1 MVKTKKIT
9 LFILSTI
16 FIVLMALG
24 GYFFSSFAKVKAE
37 EPIPAEEYA
46 QTGAYVLNTSYEL
59 PKRSYTLDG
68 ETKEAKTVLVS
79 PTEIAYDGERVV
91 LNETGT
97 WTLEFSVSFDEKYY
111 VFTEEF
117 NVNRYTY
124 EVSSGSIS
132 TGRSSM
138 FPSSGEGL
146 LIQLNR
152 NAEFRYN
159 EVIDLNGKTSKDNII
174 EFGLMPSSIGV
185 AEVSE
190 VRIKL
195 TDIYD
200 ANNHVIII
208 AHNPNN
214 EAANT
219 YIGRGTLA
227 ATFTGQDVW
236 LGHQQMYNDGSHY
249 IQSNSLYYGSYTKLS
264 FDGVVPSTAS
274 YGEGITQISYDYE
287 EKEVHSKSKHWY
299 GNASGKYTTLVADL
313 DDLNYTNIKL
323 NSTNSGKGFS
333 EAFKGFTT
341 GEVYLSI
348 SCTGY
353 TGDTCGLFIKSIC
366 EADFS
371 QVKSYDDS
379 EPILTID
386 TEGYDS
392 SDLPVAE
399 VGKAYKLFN
408 ATAQDNETIINPTI
422 KVYYMRGSSK
432 LSRVSVT
439 NGMFIPT
446 MKGVYC
452 IEYSAIDGS
461 GNQAMKT
468 IYVNAVEDVALPDV
482 QFVGNYLQE
491 AFVGETIALA
501 SLESDAYS
509 GKSTVRTQVL
519 FNEEI
524 VAENEAEFVAHREGV
539 YVVKGIAADYI
550 GQEQSVTYYIEVS
563 KSKNPIIVNEPVLP
577 KVLIDGTTYSLPI
590 VFAKDYYSAVDGKDV
605 VSQITVTDG
614 SGSKVLTNGEFKAQ
628 AGDMTN
634 VNIRYDFISESGES
648 YLEYEVPIIKIGNFE
663 TDLVNYFVPE
673 GNCEVTQLKESI
685 LLSYQESCFVNF
697 AKSIPL
703 LNTRFV
709 FQIYNDG
716 SVLYDNGKGIEIIL
730 TDTLNK
736 AQQIKIS
743 LTVDDASAV
752 EYYNLSINDGKKYI
766 VAGDFYNV
774 KQIEFY
780 YNNVN
785 GYVKVGS
792 NIIYLNEILSTEQF
806 NGFTNEQAYLSI
818 RGLGIDSMIDKSFG
832 VQVIRIGSQSF
843 AKTDG
848 DYIAPEIVILGETE
862 SRYEVGEI
870 IQTFTAFGI
879 DVLQENVYC
888 TMTVTDPSGEIVR
901 DVNDVLLSNVPADIV
916 YALKLEQY
924 GNYRVRYTAIDAAGR
939 KTNKN
944 LLYYVSDME
953 LPTITVSGK
962 YFKCKINEEVELPKM
977 VVSDNVTPAEKLV
990 CYVMYK
996 DPNGR
1001 TYLIETTRSGDTVFA
1016 SFKFNQVGEW
1026 TITYLVYDNNFN
1038 VAMYDISVFVEG

>member
-1 MVKTKKIT
+1 MVKTKKIS
-9 LFILSTI
+9 LIILSI
-16 FIVLMALG
+16 VFIVLMALG
-24 GYFFSSFAKVKAE
+24 GYFFSSFFKVNAE
-37 EPIPAEEYA
+37 EPIPAEEYT
-46 QTGAYVLNTSYEL
+46 QTGSYVLNTSYEL

-91 LNETGT
+91 LNETGV
-97 WTLEFSVSFDEKYY
+97 WTLEFSVSFNKKYY

-117 NVNRYTY
+117 TVNRYTY

-159 EVIDLNGKTSKDNII
+159 EVIDLTGKTLKDNII

-200 ANNHVIII
+200 ENNHITII
-208 AHNPNN
+208 ALNPNN

-219 YIGRGTLA
+219 YIGRGSLA

-236 LGHQQMYNDGSHY
+236 LGHQKTYKDGSHF
-249 IQSNSLYYGSYTKLS
+249 IHSNSLYYGAYTKLS
-264 FDGVVPSTAS
+264 FDGIVPSTAS
-274 YGEGITQISYDYE
+274 YVEGITQISYDYA
-287 EKEVHSKSKHWY
+287 EKEVHSKTKHWY
-299 GNASGKYTTLVADL
+299 ESASGKYTTLVADL
-313 DDLNYTNIKL
+313 DDLNYANAKINAKGT
-323 NSTNSGKGFS
+323 GKGFS

-353 TGDTCGLFIKSIC
+353 TGDTCGVFIKSIC
-366 EADFS
+366 DADFS

-379 EPILTID
+379 APLLTVD
-386 TEGYDS
+386 TEEYDINA
-392 SDLPVAE
+392 LPLAE
-399 VGKAYKLFN
+399 VGRAYKIFN
-408 ATAQDNETIINPTI
+408 ATARDNETVINPSI

-432 LSRVSVT
+432 LSRVSIV
-439 NGMFIPT
+439 NGMFIPA
-446 MKGVYC
+446 MKGTYC
-452 IEYSAIDGS
+452 IEYSAVDGS

-468 IYVNAVEDVALPDV
+468 IYVNAVEDVALPEV
-482 QFVGNYLQE
+482 QFVGNYLQK
-491 AFVGETIALA
+491 AFVGETIELA
-501 SLESDAYS
+501 TVANNTYS
-509 GKSTVRTQVL
+509 GNAAVRIQVWC
-519 FNEEI
+519 NEEI
-524 VAENEAEFVAHREGV
+524 ITENEAKFVAQKEGV
-539 YVVKGIAADYI
+539 YIVKAVAMDYI
-550 GQEQSVTYYIEVS
+550 GQEQSATYSIEITRS
-563 KSKNPIIVNEPVLP
+563 ENPIIVNEPVLP
-577 KVLIDGTTYSLPI
+577 NVLIDGTTYSLPI
-590 VFAKDYYSAVDGKDV
+590 VLAKDYYSAVDGEDII
-605 VSQITVTDG
+605 SQITVIDG
-614 SGSKVLTNGEFKAQ
+614 SGTKVLSDGEFKAQ
-628 AGDMTN
+628 AGDKSSAI
-634 VNIRYDFISESGES
+634 IRYDFISESGES
-648 YLEYEVPIIKIGNFE
+648 YLEYEVPIIKVGNLE
-663 TDLVNYFVPE
+663 TDLVNYFVSE
-673 GNCEVTQLKESI
+673 GDCEVTQLKESI

-709 FQIYNDG
+709 FRIYNDG
-716 SVLYDNGKGIEIIL
+716 SVLYDNGMGIEIVL

-743 LTVDDASAV
+743 LTVDKSSEV

-766 VAGDFYNV
+766 VAGDFYTV

-780 YNNVN
+780 YNNIN

-818 RGLGIDSMIDKSFG
+818 RGLGIDPTIDKSFG
-832 VQVIRIGSQSF
+832 VEVVRIGSQTF

-848 DYIAPEIVILGETE
+848 DYIAPEIVVLGETE
-862 SRYEVGEI
+862 SSYEIGEL

-888 TMTVTDPSGEIVR
+888 TMTVTDPLGEIVR

-916 YALKLEQY
+916 YTLKLEQY
-924 GNYRVRYTAIDAAGR
+924 GNYHIRYTATDAAGR
-939 KTNKN
+939 KTNRN

-962 YFKCKINEEVELPKM
+962 YFQCKINEEVALPKM
-977 VVSDNVTPAEKLV
+977 VVSDNVTPIEELM
-990 CYVMYK
+990 CYLMYK

-1001 TYLIETTRSGDTVFA
+1001 TYLIETTRSGDTVSA
-1016 SFKFNQVGEW
+1016 SFKFNQVGKW

-1038 VAMYDISVFVEG
+1038 VATYDISVFVEE

>member
-1 MVKTKKIT
+1 MIKTKKVT

-24 GYFFSSFAKVKAE
+24 GYFFSSVAKVKAE

-46 QTGAYVLNTSYEL
+46 QTGAYVLNTSYDL

-97 WTLEFSVSFDEKYY
+97 WTLEFSVSFDGKYY

-124 EVSSGSIS
+124 EVSSGSVS
-132 TGRSSM
+132 TGRSNM
-138 FPSSGEGL
+138 FPGSGEGL
-146 LIQLNR
+146 LIQLDR

-159 EVIDLNGKTSKDNII
+159 EVIDLNGKTLKDNII

-200 ANNHVIII
+200 ANNHIMII

-264 FDGVVPSTAS
+264 FDGVVPSAAS

-313 DDLNYTNIKL
+313 DDLNYTNVKL

-353 TGDTCGLFIKSIC
+353 TGDACGLFIKSIC
-366 EADFS
+366 GADFS

-399 VGKAYKLFN
+399 VGKAYKIFN
-408 ATAQDNETIINPTI
+408 ATAQDNATIINPSV
-422 KVYYMRGSSK
+422 KVYYMRSASK
-432 LSRVSVT
+432 LARISVI
-439 NGMFIPT
+439 NGAFIPT
-446 MKGVYC
+446 MKGMYC

-491 AFVGETIALA
+491 AFVGETSALA

-550 GQEQSVTYYIEVS
+550 GQEQSVTYYIEIS

-577 KVLIDGTTYSLPI
+577 NMFIDGATYSLPVI
-590 VFAKDYYSAVDGKDV
+590 SAKDYYSVEQGQDV
-605 VSQITVTDG
+605 IAQITVTDG
-614 SGSKVLTNGEFKAQ
+614 SGTKVLGDGMFEVQ
-628 AGDMTN
+628 AGSKKN
-634 VNIRYDFISESGES
+634 VTVRYDFVSKSGEA
-648 YLEYEVPIIKIGNFE
+648 YLEYEIPIIKIENLE
-663 TDLVNYFVPE
+663 TDLVNYFITE
-673 GNCEVTQLKESI
+673 GDCEVIQLKESV
-685 LLSYQESCFVNF
+685 LLSYQESCSVHFV
-697 AKSIPL
+697 KSIPV
-703 LNTRFV
+703 LNTRFL
-709 FQIYNDG
+709 FRIYNDG
-716 SVLYDNGKGIEIIL
+716 KTLYDNGTGIEIVL
-730 TDTLNK
+730 TDTLDK
-736 AQQIKIS
+736 AKQIKIS
-743 LTVDDASAV
+743 LSVEDHSGA

-766 VAGDFYNV
+766 VSGDFYNAG
-774 KQIEFY
+774 QIEFY
-780 YNNVN
+780 YNNVS

-792 NIIYLNEILSTEQF
+792 NIIYLSEIVPVEQF
-806 NGFTNEQAYLSI
+806 NGFSNEQAYLSI
-818 RGLGIDSMIDKSFG
+818 RGLGVATMNDKAFG
-832 VQVIRIGSQSF
+832 VEVVRIGSQLF

-848 DYIAPEIVILGETE
+848 DYIAPEIVVLGETE
-862 SRYEVGEI
+862 SRYELGEVV
-870 IQTFTAFGI
+870 QTFAAFGV
-879 DVLQENVYC
+879 DVLQENVSC
-888 TMTVTDPSGEIVR
+888 TMTVTDPSGEIIRDIKNVR
-901 DVNDVLLSNVPADIV
+901 LSNVPA
-916 YALKLEQY
+916 
-924 GNYRVRYTAIDAAGR
+924 
-939 KTNKN
+939 
-944 LLYYVSDME
+944 
-953 LPTITVSGK
+953 
-962 YFKCKINEEVELPKM
+962 
-977 VVSDNVTPAEKLV
+977 
-990 CYVMYK
+990 
-996 DPNGR
+996 
-1001 TYLIETTRSGDTVFA
+1001 
-1016 SFKFNQVGEW
+1016 QV
-1026 TITYLVYDNNFN
+1026 
-1038 VAMYDISVFVEG
+1038 